1 MNDKIKQMEIEK
13 DNSTLTERKNKLSLV
28 IEKEPTVDAV
38 PMSSSILVEKESTS
52 FLHSSI

>member
-1 MNDKIKQMEIEK
+1 MEIEK

-28 IEKEPTVDAV
+28 IEKEQTVDAV